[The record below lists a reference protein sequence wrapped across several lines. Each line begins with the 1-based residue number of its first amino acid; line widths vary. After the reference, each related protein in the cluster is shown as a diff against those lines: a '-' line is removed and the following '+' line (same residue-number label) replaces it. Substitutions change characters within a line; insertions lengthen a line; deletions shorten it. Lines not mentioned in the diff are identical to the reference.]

1 MNQAPAI
8 MIVAP
13 LLTAFVANL
22 FGRRWPRICVPAA
35 LVGFGIS
42 LVCGLR
48 LCADV
53 MANGPLKY
61 KLGGW
66 DPPMGIEYVVDYL
79 NAPVL
84 VLISAVAIVAVFYSQ
99 PMLAELEGRLPH
111 YITLYILLVT
121 GLLGITITG
130 DAFNLYV
137 LLEITSLTSYALL
150 AAAGGRAVF
159 STFRYLIA
167 GTIAASFY
175 LLGVGYLYMK
185 TGTLNM
191 GDLATKLPGLG
202 ESPAVMLAF
211 TLIMVGIF
219 IKMGFFPVHG
229 WLPNAYTTAS
239 TPTACLVA
247 PLMTKVSVYI
257 MIRIM
262 FHVFAPDYVF
272 DALAW
277 RQIVIYLACGAIFFG
292 AFSALAQRDLR
303 RLFTYIIVAEIG
315 YMVGGSWL
323 GNSDGL
329 TGAIYHIVAD
339 GAMTLCLFLALGCVI
354 RNTGGSRIE
363 DLRGGFAKMPWT
375 MGAFVIGGLAIIGL
389 PPTCGF
395 FSKWYLLSGAW
406 EAGQILFMVALITS
420 SLVNVVIFF
429 RIIETAFFPAEDHG
443 HDHHHEPPPRQEA
456 PARMLI
462 PLWIVAISLPLLGL
476 LSGDLISTLITHAA
490 DQFPGSP

>member
-1 MNQAPAI
+1 VTQSPAFLVI
-8 MIVAP
+8 AP
-13 LLTAFVANL
+13 LLSAFVANL
-22 FGRRWPRICVPAA
+22 FGRRWPRVCVPVA
-35 LVGFGIS
+35 LVGFGCS
-42 LVCGLR
+42 LICGLR
-48 LCADV
+48 MCAEV
-53 MANGPLKY
+53 VANGPIRY

-84 VLISAVAIVAVFYSQ
+84 VLISAVAMIAVCYSQ
-99 PMLAELEGRLPH
+99 PLLAELQGRLAH
-111 YITLYILLVT
+111 YMTLYILLVT

-191 GDLATKLPGLG
+191 ADLATRLPALSD
-202 ESPAVMLAF
+202 SPAIMLAF
-211 TLIMVGIF
+211 TLIMIGIF

-262 FHVFAPDYVF
+262 YNVFAPNFVF
-272 DALAW
+272 DTLAW
-277 RQIVIYLACGAIFFG
+277 QQIIIYLACGAILFG

-303 RLFTYIIVAEIG
+303 RMFTYIIVAEIG
-315 YMVGGSWL
+315 YMVGGAWL
-323 GNSDGL
+323 GNSLGL

-354 RNTGGSRIE
+354 RNTGGSKLE
-363 DLRGGFAKMPWT
+363 NLRDGFARMPWT

-406 EAGQILFMVALITS
+406 EAGQYAFMAALLTS

-429 RIIETAFFPAEDHG
+429 RIIETAFFPAKGTD
-443 HDHHHEPPPRQEA
+443 HDHHHEAPERKEA
-456 PARMLI
+456 PALMLI

-476 LSGDLISTLITHAA
+476 FSGDLIEALISHAA
-490 DQFPGSP
+490 KLP

>member
-1 MNQAPAI
+1 VTHSPAFLVI
-8 MIVAP
+8 AP
-13 LLTAFVANL
+13 LLSAFVVNI
-22 FGRRWPRICVPAA
+22 FGRRWPRVCVPVA
-35 LVGFGIS
+35 LIGFGCS
-42 LVCGLR
+42 LFCGVR
-48 LCADV
+48 MCMEVA
-53 MANGPLKY
+53 ANGPMRY

-66 DPPMGIEYVVDYL
+66 TPPMGIEYVVDYL

-84 VLISAVAIVAVFYSQ
+84 VLISAVAILALCYSQ
-99 PMLAELEGRLPH
+99 PLVAEMEGRRAH
-111 YITLYILLVT
+111 YVTLYVLLVT

-150 AAAGGRAVF
+150 AAAGGRAIF

-191 GDLATKLPGLG
+191 ADLASRLPALS

-229 WLPNAYTTAS
+229 WLPNAYTTAA

-247 PLMTKVSVYI
+247 PLMTKVSVYV

-272 DALAW
+272 DTLAW

-292 AFSALAQRDLR
+292 AFNALAQRDLR
-303 RLFTYIIVAEIG
+303 RMFTYIIVAEIG
-315 YMVGGSWL
+315 YMVGGTWL
-323 GNSDGL
+323 ANSNGL
-329 TGAIYHIVAD
+329 TGAIYHILAD

-354 RNTGGSRIE
+354 RNTGGSRLE
-363 DLRGGFAKMPWT
+363 DLRGAFARMPWT

-406 EAGQILFMVALITS
+406 EARQIVFMLALLTS
-420 SLVNVVIFF
+420 SLVNVIIFF
-429 RIIETAFFPAEDHG
+429 RIIETAFFPAADDKEH
-443 HDHHHEPPPRQEA
+443 HHHETPERCEA
-456 PARMLI
+456 PMVMLV
-462 PLWIVAISLPLLGL
+462 PLWITALALPLLGL
-476 LSGDLISTLITHAA
+476 FSGDLIAALVAHAA
-490 DQFPGSP
+490 QLP

>member
-1 MNQAPAI
+1 MTHAPAI
-8 MIVAP
+8 LVIAP
-13 LLTAFVANL
+13 LLSAFVANI
-22 FGRRWPRICVPAA
+22 FGRRWPRVCVPAA
-35 LVGFGIS
+35 LVGFGCS
-42 LVCGLR
+42 LVCGVR
-48 LCADV
+48 ICADV
-53 MANGPLKY
+53 AANGALRY

-66 DPPMGIEYVVDYL
+66 DPPMGIEYVIDYL

-84 VLISAVAIVAVFYSQ
+84 VLIAAVAMLAIFYSQ
-99 PMLAELEGRLPH
+99 SLLSEMKGRLAH

-121 GLLGITITG
+121 GLLGITVTG

-150 AAAGGRAVF
+150 GAAGGRAIF

-191 GDLATKLPGLG
+191 ADLATKLPALAD
-202 ESPAVMLAF
+202 SPAIMLAF
-211 TLIMVGIF
+211 TLIMIGLF
-219 IKMGFFPVHG
+219 IKMGFFPLHG
-229 WLPNAYTTAS
+229 WLPNAYTTANS
-239 TPTACLVA
+239 PTACLVA

-262 FHVFAPDYVF
+262 FSVFAPSYVF

-277 RQIVIYLACGAIFFG
+277 QQIIVYLACGAIFFG

-303 RLFTYIIVAEIG
+303 RMFTYIIVAEIG
-315 YMVGGSWL
+315 YMVGGAWL
-323 GNSDGL
+323 GNSMGL

-339 GAMTLCLFLALGCVI
+339 GAMTLCLFMALGCVI
-354 RNTGGSRIE
+354 RNTGGSQLE
-363 DLRGGFAKMPWT
+363 NLREGFAKMPWT

-406 EAGQILFMVALITS
+406 EAGQYLFMGALLTS
-420 SLVNVVIFF
+420 SLVNVLIFF
-429 RIIETAFFPAEDHG
+429 RIIETAFFPAKDAG
-443 HDHHHEPPPRQEA
+443 HDHHHEAPERCEA
-456 PARMLI
+456 PATMLI
-462 PLWIVAISLPLLGL
+462 PLWIVAIALPLLGL
-476 LSGDLISTLITHAA
+476 FSGELIAA
-490 DQFPGSP
+490 FIGPAAQLP